1 MRPCKINLKI
11 FCAPALKKE
20 VGALLWQNGNETC
33 FRETELA
40 FLIRL
45 FTGYLQLYPTHTK
58 LLLALQRL
66 RDTARAHS
74 LLKDVFSF
82 SIITQRPGLF
92 SAPGIFAPSPFAG
105 HKPVTQRT
113 LNPLSLRA
121 FPLRGRLSPCSDNQS
136 AAPHHFDAGRSF
148 FCLFYAALTRPSRSW
163 PRATPRTWRAYGR
176 SGGRTP
182 SSPATTASRTR

>member
-1 MRPCKINLKI
+1 MFMGTSPLHMRPCKINLKI

-92 SAPGIFAPSPFAG
+92 SAPGVFAPSPQGDGECRGTVTPAAPAVGYPPRRRARRSAG
-105 HKPVTQRT
+105 RQTRPA
-113 LNPLSLRA
+113 LRA
-121 FPLRGRLSPCSDNQS
+121 W
-136 AAPHHFDAGRSF
+136 
-148 FCLFYAALTRPSRSW
+148 TRR
-163 PRATPRTWRAYGR
+163 
-176 SGGRTP
+176 
-182 SSPATTASRTR
+182 